1 MPRNKID
8 FDTVRKIALA
18 LPDVVDSI
26 TYGTPALKVKGK
38 LLACIPINRTV
49 EPGSVALCIDFERR
63 EELLTSKPE
72 TFYVTDHY
80 VRHPVVL
87 IRTAR
92 IGLDE
97 LRDLIGIAW
106 RFASTPPRRP
116 KRK

>member
-18 LPDVVDSI
+18 LPDVADST
-26 TYGTPALKVKGK
+26 TYGTQALKVKGK

-49 EPGSVALCIDFERR
+49 EPGSVAMSIDFERR
-63 EELLTSKPE
+63 EELLKSKPE

-87 IRTAR
+87 IRMSR

-106 RFASTPPRRP
+106 QFASTPPRRP